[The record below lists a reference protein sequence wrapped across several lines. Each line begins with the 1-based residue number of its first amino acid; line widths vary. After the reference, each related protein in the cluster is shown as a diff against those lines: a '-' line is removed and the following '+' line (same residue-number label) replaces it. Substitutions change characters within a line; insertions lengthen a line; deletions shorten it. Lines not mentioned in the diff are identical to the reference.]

1 MKAYEDGLGELKRY
15 EVHPGLRR
23 DGKNNLMDF
32 YYDEAQMNKWR
43 DSCLRSQENLR
54 SKVEKFDREVT
65 SAKQKYGTMS
75 PTSSFQMDEPACK
88 ELFRRLE
95 SAVSEKEPLIISI
108 ISTVYED
115 LKEIHK
121 QLGVFCAIDPKSD
134 EVRQAQQY
142 FMNLD
147 ILKGKTKAHQDLANC
162 MEEHCKELE
171 KILDQ
176 IKDIQLRQAQMI

>member
-1 MKAYEDGLGELKRY
+1 MKAYDEGLGELKRY

-43 DSCLRSQENLR
+43 DSCLRSQESLR

-121 QLGVFCAIDPKSD
+121 
-134 EVRQAQQY
+134 
-142 FMNLD
+142 
-147 ILKGKTKAHQDLANC
+147 
-162 MEEHCKELE
+162 
-171 KILDQ
+171 
-176 IKDIQLRQAQMI
+176 